1 MLIGTIIDNIWA
13 TRKDEKLSGLK
24 LMVVTIEGEKKQLLR
39 QIILELGLA
48 IE

>member
-24 LMVVTIEGEKKQLLR
+24 LMVVA
-39 QIILELGLA
+39 ILQQVKIL
-48 IE
+48 